1 MAIVIKGEYSK
12 RLGLPGYSSHQYSI
26 SVETELSDPNDIPR
40 EASKMY
46 SMLQNSVD
54 HEIQQT
60 GFVPGE
66 SYGLPENNSVHQN
79 GNGSGHSPKRANL
92 NGNGKVR
99 WSCSDKQKDY
109 IKQIIAQND
118 LDPDSVEEIAFERFG
133 VGLRQMN
140 KLQASGLIDELLSIT
155 GKQQRSAKGGKR

>member
-26 SVETELSDPNDIPR
+26 SVETELSDPNDIPG

-66 SYGLPENNSVHQN
+66 SYGLPENGSVQQN
-79 GNGSGHSPKRANL
+79 GNGSGHAPERANL
-92 NGNGKVR
+92 NGNGQVR
-99 WSCSDKQKDY
+99 WSCSDKQREL
-109 IKQIIAQND
+109 IGNLMAENN
-118 LDPDSVEEIAFERFG
+118 LDPASVEEIAFDRFG
-133 VGLRQMN
+133 VGMPQLN
-140 KLQASGLIDELLSIT
+140 KIQASALISEIFAIT
-155 GKQQRSAKGGKR
+155 EKRQRSHNGSK

>member
-12 RLGLPGYSSHQYSI
+12 RLGLPGYSSHEYSI
-26 SVETELSDPNDIPR
+26 SVETELSDPNDIPG

-46 SMLQNSVD
+46 SMLQSSVD

-66 SYGLPENNSVHQN
+66 SYGLRENNSVHQN

-92 NGNGKVR
+92 NGNGNVR
-99 WSCSDKQKDY
+99 WSCSDKQKDL
-109 IKQIIAQND
+109 IGQLIAEND
-118 LDPDSVEEIAFERFG
+118 LDPDSVEEIALQRFS
-133 VGLRQMN
+133 VGMPQLN
-140 KLQASGLIDELLSIT
+140 KQQASGLITELLDLC
-155 GKQQRSAKGGKR
+155 GKQQRSSNGNH